1 MTMLIFYG
9 QKECHWMTK
18 TELIELRAERAK
30 LEQRAD
36 EAMKEDK
43 PQEALDIVEKIK
55 EIDKRLTEV
64 ESKVDEDENKE
75 EDKTKEE
82 APNTEQSEVRNMSN
96 SPFAPT
102 PETEVRNQESKE
114 VRDFKQYLET
124 RADIPGGSLKTDA
137 GFVVVPE
144 EIVYD
149 ILKLKEV
156 EFNLDQYV
164 TVKQVQFGSGKY
176 PVVRQSQVAA
186 LPEVDELE
194 ENPELAVKPFFQLA
208 YDIKTHRGYF
218 RISREAIEDAKVD
231 VLGELKQWMARTIAA
246 TRNQAIIKVLK
257 NGGPG
262 EDGEN
267 TRIPKETVTGASSK
281 DIVDGLK
288 DAINKHIIP
297 NYENN
302 VAIVSQTAFNT
313 IDKLA
318 DKEDRYLIQQDVK
331 EASQK
336 RLLGAKVVVL
346 PDEMVG
352 DKNGN
357 TLIFGNLK
365 DAITL
370 FDRSQYQAAWS
381 DYMHYGECLMVAVRQ
396 DCRLLDHKAAVV
408 VELGETSG
416 ETDGNLG
423 A

>member
-1 MTMLIFYG
+1 MNS
-9 QKECHWMTK
+9 KS
-18 TELIELRAERAK
+18 ELIKLRAERAQ
-30 LEQRAD
+30 LEKRAD
-36 EAMKEDK
+36 EAVNQEKPEEALKLVDKINEIDERLKEVEDK
-43 PQEALDIVEKIK
+43 VK
-55 EIDKRLTEV
+55 
-64 ESKVDEDENKE
+64 DEDESNKE
-75 EDKTKEE
+75 SNENNQGTEGEKRNMGNAAFQPGVNFENRTEEDS
-82 APNTEQSEVRNMSN
+82 QEVR
-96 SPFAPT
+96 
-102 PETEVRNQESKE
+102 E
-114 VRDFKQYLET
+114 FKDYLET
-124 RADIPGGSLKTDA
+124 RADIPGGSLKKDA

-156 EFNLDQYV
+156 EFNLDQFV
-164 TVKQVQFGSGKY
+164 TVKNVEYGSGKY

-246 TRNQAIIKVLK
+246 TRNQGIIKVLK

-267 TRIPKETVTGASSK
+267 TRIPHESVTGSTSK
-281 DIVDGLK
+281 EKVDGLK
-288 DAINKHIIP
+288 DVINKHIIP
-297 NYENN
+297 NYEHN

-318 DKEDRYLIQQDVK
+318 DKEDRYLIQPDVK
-331 EASQK
+331 ETSQQ

-346 PDEMVG
+346 PDEMLG
-352 DKNGN
+352 DKGAN

-396 DCRLLDHKAAVV
+396 DCRLLDHKAAVIV
-408 VELGETSG
+408 DLDGESEG
-416 ETDGNLG
+416 EDTPS
-423 A
+423 

>member
-1 MTMLIFYG
+1 MSN
-9 QKECHWMTK
+9 

-30 LEQRAD
+30 LEQRAED
-36 EAMKEDK
+36 AIKEEK

-55 EIDKRLTEV
+55 EIDKRLTDV
-64 ESKVDEDENKE
+64 EDKVNEDENKE

>member
-1 MTMLIFYG
+1 MSN
-9 QKECHWMTK
+9 

-30 LEQRAD
+30 LEQRAED
-36 EAMKEDK
+36 AIKEEK

-55 EIDKRLTEV
+55 EIDKRLTDV
-64 ESKVDEDENKE
+64 EDKVNEDENKE

-102 PETEVRNQESKE
+102 PEAEVRNQESKE

-267 TRIPKETVTGASSK
+267 TRIPKETVTGATSK

-408 VELGETSG
+408 VELGSSTGGTTPEG
-416 ETDGNLG
+416 ELG

>member
-1 MTMLIFYG
+1 MNS
-9 QKECHWMTK
+9 KS
-18 TELIELRAERAK
+18 ELIKLRAERAQ
-30 LEQRAD
+30 LEKRAD
-36 EAMKEDK
+36 EAVNQEKPEEALELVDEINEIDERLKEVEDK
-43 PQEALDIVEKIK
+43 VK
-55 EIDKRLTEV
+55 
-64 ESKVDEDENKE
+64 DEDESNKE
-75 EDKTKEE
+75 SNENNQGTEGEKRNMGNAAFQPGVNFENRTEEDS
-82 APNTEQSEVRNMSN
+82 QEVR
-96 SPFAPT
+96 
-102 PETEVRNQESKE
+102 E
-114 VRDFKQYLET
+114 FKDYLET
-124 RADIPGGSLKTDA
+124 RADIPGGSLKKDA

-156 EFNLDQYV
+156 EFNLDQFV
-164 TVKQVQFGSGKY
+164 TVKNVEYGSGKY

-246 TRNQAIIKVLK
+246 TRNQGIIKVLK

-267 TRIPKETVTGASSK
+267 TRIPHESVTGSTSK
-281 DIVDGLK
+281 EKVDGLK
-288 DAINKHIIP
+288 DVINKHIIP
-297 NYENN
+297 NYEHN

-318 DKEDRYLIQQDVK
+318 DKEDRYLIQPDVK
-331 EASQK
+331 ETSQQ

-346 PDEMVG
+346 PDEMLG
-352 DKNGN
+352 DKGAN

-396 DCRLLDHKAAVV
+396 DCRLLDHKAAVIV
-408 VELGETSG
+408 DLDGESEG
-416 ETDGNLG
+416 EDTPS
-423 A
+423 

>member
-1 MTMLIFYG
+1 MTN
-9 QKECHWMTK
+9 

-30 LEQRAD
+30 LEQRAE
-36 EAMKEDK
+36 EAMKEEK

-64 ESKVDEDENKE
+64 EDKVNEDENK

-82 APNTEQSEVRNMSN
+82 TQNTEQPEVRNMSN

-102 PETEVRNQESKE
+102 PEAEVRNQESKE

-164 TVKQVQFGSGKY
+164 TVKKVQYGSGKY

-346 PDEMVG
+346 PDEMIG
-352 DKNGN
+352 DKDGN

-408 VELGETSG
+408 VEIGSAPTETTP
-416 ETDGNLG
+416 EG